1 MSIALFDE
9 PPRVTFGIPSA
20 TGGSRVGLMVGMVV
34 ENLTPYG
41 ICVLEDGTISVVHG
55 SQLTVSWRYN
65 PETDRWA
72 DSDAQEGAQ
81 EG

>member
-9 PPRVTFGIPSA
+9 PPRVTFEIPSA
-20 TGGSRVGLMVGMVV
+20 ARGSRVGLMVGMII
-34 ENLTPYG
+34 NDLTPYG
-41 ICVLEDGTISVVHG
+41 ICVLEDGTLSVVHG
-55 SQLTVSWRYN
+55 SQITVSWRYN